1 MIGPAREGVIIQRVS
16 PKLEPFKEARASIFH
31 QFKLNRPSCLLLND
45 GGSGPN
51 LPIANDVVNSDLHQV
66 TATQLAIDCEIEK
79 CTIPEPVMLI
89 KKETHSPNL
98 ARFERSLVSNFAPRI
113 PQNSLPS
120 GGIKF

>member
-1 MIGPAREGVIIQRVS
+1 MIGPAREGVIIQRAS

-31 QFKLNRPSCLLLND
+31 QFKLNRPACLLLND

-79 CTIPEPVMLI
+79 CTIPEPAMLI
-89 KKETHSPNL
+89 KKETLKKEP
-98 ARFERSLVSNFAPRI
+98 RTDMSNHAPCRAEHGCHFI
-113 PQNSLPS
+113 
-120 GGIKF
+120 